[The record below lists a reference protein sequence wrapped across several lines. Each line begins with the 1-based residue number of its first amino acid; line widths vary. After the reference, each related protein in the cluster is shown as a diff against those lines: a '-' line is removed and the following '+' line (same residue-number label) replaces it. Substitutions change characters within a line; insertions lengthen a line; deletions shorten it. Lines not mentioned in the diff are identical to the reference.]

1 MIITNDLKEILNLQ
15 SLKIRLQDMCEINVK
30 INLSNSE
37 VLRYLTKSKIYF
49 CLSHFEGFGITIL
62 ESLLSGCF
70 VITTNVGEQKNYLLS
85 ERRLIIENKN
95 NYKLDIEYICNNGPS
110 KENFNKSKEFLFK
123 KVQTYAKSLY
133 KVVSE
138 DT

>member
-1 MIITNDLKEILNLQ
+1 MDLQN
-15 SLKIRLQDMCEINVK
+15 LKIKLQDICEINFK
-30 INLSNSE
+30 NNLSNSE
-37 VLRYLTKSKIYF
+37 VLRYLTKSKVYF

-62 ESLLSGCF
+62 ESILSGCF

-95 NYKLDIEYICNNGPS
+95 NYKLDIEYIKNNGPS
-110 KENFNKSKEFLFK
+110 KENFDRSKEFLFK
-123 KVQTYAKSLY
+123 KVHTYAKSLY